1 MSKIKEAFN
10 DLDIRDSKKIAVLDI
25 GSNSFHLVVAR
36 IISGTVQIVHKMKQK
51 VRLAEGL
58 DKNNYLSEEAIE
70 RGLQALSVIKAS
82 LQGFEPK
89 SVRIVATFT
98 LRQAKNANHFIE
110 KAKSVFPFPVEIIAG
125 QEEARLI
132 YNGVAHTNNLEGR
145 NLVIDIGGG
154 STEFIIGEKFQPI
167 ILRSLDM
174 GCVSFTKRFFQSG
187 KIKKKQFEKAI
198 TTAQQ
203 QLELI
208 VDKYQTIGWNTKI
221 GTSGTIESLAVLC
234 KQSENLQIGPIT
246 LAQLEEKRQYCINAG
261 HVNDL
266 QLGEVNEDR
275 KQVFPAGL
283 AILIAIFR
291 SLEITELNYVN
302 SALREG
308 VIYEMETSLTHDDVR
323 EHSAQSLATR
333 YDVDIEHA
341 KLVLKTALTLF
352 RQAKVNWQLDNK
364 RLKPILSW
372 AAMLHEI
379 GIHIHSRGVQR
390 HSAYILKNA
399 DLHGFNYEQQNLL
412 ACLARFHRKKIKP
425 EEVPKFT
432 QFTQFEVFQLIVIL
446 RLAVLLN
453 VKRQKNCLPDI
464 RLDASKASLTLIFPK
479 NWLSAQ
485 PVLLADLQREQ
496 SQIKKLDI
504 QFNFNS

>member
-187 KIKKKQFEKAI
+187 KIKKKQFEKTKAVR
-198 TTAQQ
+198 TTKRNK
-203 QLELI
+203 I
-208 VDKYQTIGWNTKI
+208 VF
-221 GTSGTIESLAVLC
+221 LA
-234 KQSENLQIGPIT
+234 
-246 LAQLEEKRQYCINAG
+246 KRCLWLKAG
-261 HVNDL
+261 
-266 QLGEVNEDR
+266 
-275 KQVFPAGL
+275 
-283 AILIAIFR
+283 
-291 SLEITELNYVN
+291 
-302 SALREG
+302 
-308 VIYEMETSLTHDDVR
+308 
-323 EHSAQSLATR
+323 
-333 YDVDIEHA
+333 
-341 KLVLKTALTLF
+341 
-352 RQAKVNWQLDNK
+352 
-364 RLKPILSW
+364 
-372 AAMLHEI
+372 
-379 GIHIHSRGVQR
+379 
-390 HSAYILKNA
+390 
-399 DLHGFNYEQQNLL
+399 
-412 ACLARFHRKKIKP
+412 
-425 EEVPKFT
+425 
-432 QFTQFEVFQLIVIL
+432 
-446 RLAVLLN
+446 
-453 VKRQKNCLPDI
+453 
-464 RLDASKASLTLIFPK
+464 
-479 NWLSAQ
+479 
-485 PVLLADLQREQ
+485 
-496 SQIKKLDI
+496 
-504 QFNFNS
+504 

>member
-1 MSKIKEAFN
+1 MTKIKEAFN
-10 DLDIRDSKKIAVLDI
+10 DLDIRDSKKVAVLDI

-36 IISGTVQIVHKMKQK
+36 VISGTVQIVHKMKQK

-58 DKNNYLSEEAIE
+58 NKNNHLSDEAIE
-70 RGLQALSVIKAS
+70 RGLQALSLIKVS
-82 LQGFEPK
+82 LEGFEPN

-98 LRQAKNANHFIE
+98 LRQAKNASHFIE

-132 YNGVAHTNNLEGR
+132 YNGVAHTNSLEGK

-154 STEFIIGEKFQPI
+154 STEFIIGQKFSPI

-174 GCVSFTKRFFQSG
+174 GCVSFTKRFFRDG
-187 KIKKKQFEKAI
+187 KIKKKQFAKAI

-208 VDKYQTIGWNTKI
+208 VDKYQTIGWKSVI
-221 GTSGTIESLAVLC
+221 GTSGTIESLALLC
-234 KQSENLQIGPIT
+234 NHSEDMQLAPIT
-246 LAQLEEKRQYCINAG
+246 LKQLEEKVNDCINIG
-261 HVNDL
+261 HINEL

-283 AILIAIFR
+283 AILVAIFR
-291 SLEITELNYVN
+291 SLEITELTYVG

-308 VIYEMETSLTHDDVR
+308 VIYEMETSLSHTDVR

-333 YDVDIEHA
+333 YDVDIEHS
-341 KLVLKTALTLF
+341 KLVLNTALTLY
-352 RQAKVNWQLDNK
+352 RQAKMNWQLDNK

-390 HSAYILKNA
+390 HSAYILQHA
-399 DLHGFNYEQQNLL
+399 DLHGFNYDQQNLL
-412 ACLARFHRKKIKP
+412 ACLARFHRKKIKIDEIP
-425 EEVPKFT
+425 SFT
-432 QFTQFEVFQLIVIL
+432 QFTQFEVYQLIAIL

-453 VKRQKNCLPDI
+453 VKRQKKFLPDI
-464 RLDASKASLTLIFPK
+464 KLDTNNASLTLVFPK
-479 NWLSAQ
+479 NWLSEQA
-485 PVLLADLQREQ
+485 VLLADLEREQ
-496 SQIKKLDI
+496 AYIKKLGM
-504 QFNFNS
+504 QLFFNN